1 MDAYDQILT
10 DKKYPVLHFLGK
22 YTSFTKETR
31 EFSVT
36 ERGMKYSLAEAYVFS
51 SLSHKILANF
61 YIKINKPPVTTKFF
75 NEEEEAVKWLKSF
88 L

>member
-1 MDAYDQILT
+1 MNN
-10 DKKYPVLHFLGK
+10 KKHPVLHFLGK
-22 YTSFTKETR
+22 YTSFTQGTR

-36 ERGMKYSLAEAYVFS
+36 SRGMQYSLAEAYVFS

-75 NEEEEAVKWLKSF
+75 NEEKEAVEWLKSF